1 MDWPLQNV
9 NLSPSFIENT
19 LETLPKLK
27 AHDNRGQAYR
37 PYKLREGQKKI
48 LRLSDLQLKGKYHN
62 MLNVVLDLQQNN
74 GQDPRA

>member
-37 PYKLREGQKKI
+37 PYKLRDAKKRFYDYLI
-48 LRLSDLQLKGKYHN
+48 YS
-62 MLNVVLDLQQNN
+62 
-74 GQDPRA
+74 

>member
-19 LETLPKLK
+19 LETLPKLQ

-37 PYKLREGQKKI
+37 PYKLRDAKKRFYDYLI
-48 LRLSDLQLKGKYHN
+48 YS
-62 MLNVVLDLQQNN
+62 
-74 GQDPRA
+74 